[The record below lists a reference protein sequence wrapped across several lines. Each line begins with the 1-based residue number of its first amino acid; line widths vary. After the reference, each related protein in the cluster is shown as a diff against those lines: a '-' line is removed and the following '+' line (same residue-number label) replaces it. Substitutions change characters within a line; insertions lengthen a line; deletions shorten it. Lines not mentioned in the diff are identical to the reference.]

1 MAMIYR
7 APWKSHE
14 CPTRA
19 LSIPEVFP
27 CLSDEN
33 KIVPTQISSLYAF
46 LSLAPR
52 IGFHS
57 ATCYLHFCALC
68 ETPEFFFC
76 DIGCFDP
83 PCVRSPLDTL
93 ESGVLFHVWWL
104 SKQLLVL
111 HDGPPWKVALC
122 LSDPTTPSPPRSKAR
137 GGAINYEAL

>member
-93 ESGVLFHVWWL
+93 ESGVLFHIWWAAETFACFTRESSMESSVVSSL
-104 SKQLLVL
+104 PDCTFNPVPRKHGGNYQL
-111 HDGPPWKVALC
+111 
-122 LSDPTTPSPPRSKAR
+122 
-137 GGAINYEAL
+137 